1 MWYRTRLAVTVLGIL
16 VMAVGRPDA
25 LAGQELSELCPS
37 AGDDKAAIIGL
48 VQDADGGMIL
58 PGASVIATWS
68 ADGEEGRAEVQVGLD
83 GTYTLCG
90 VPQDTEISLRARFT
104 QFASEPIVV
113 SLSGGVGRQ
122 DLGVSLTAVAPA
134 EPEDEGLSEEELEA
148 ARESSSRAFSSRDIR
163 RDDLD
168 PLPPEMTLYELFR
181 LHTYVQVEPG
191 SDNVFMSGRSS
202 QAIAGQRSNAALV
215 YINERRVPFAV
226 EVFKTLRVSDVSR
239 IELLTPGEGSAR
251 YGGDGLNPVIAIR
264 RR

>member
-1 MWYRTRLAVTVLGIL
+1 MWYWTRLALTVLGIL
-16 VMAVGRPDA
+16 TVTWARPGA
-25 LAGQELSELCPS
+25 LAGQDLSDLCPN
-37 AGDDKAAIIGL
+37 AGNDEAAIIGL
-48 VQDADGGMIL
+48 VQDVDGGMIL
-58 PGASVIATWS
+58 PGASVVATWS
-68 ADGEEGRAEVQVGLD
+68 ADGEEGREEVQVGPD

-90 VPQDTEISLRARFT
+90 VPQNTEISLRARFT
-104 QFASEPIVV
+104 QFAGAPIVV

-122 DLGVSLTAVAPA
+122 DLGVSLTGTAA
-134 EPEDEGLSEEELEA
+134 EPEEEGLSEEQLEA
-148 ARESSSRAFSSRDIR
+148 ARAASSRAFSSRDIR
-163 RDDLD
+163 RDDLE

-191 SDNVFMSGRSS
+191 SDNVFMAGRSS
-202 QAIAGQRSNAALV
+202 QAIGGERSNAALV

-251 YGGDGLNPVIAIR
+251 YGGDGLNPIIAIR